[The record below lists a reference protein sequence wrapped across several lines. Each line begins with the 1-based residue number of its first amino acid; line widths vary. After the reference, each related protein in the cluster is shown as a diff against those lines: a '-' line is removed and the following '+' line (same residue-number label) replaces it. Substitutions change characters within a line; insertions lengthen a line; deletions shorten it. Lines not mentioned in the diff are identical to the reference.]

1 MSFNQAPV
9 DVFAEEPVYMLIA
22 TLAAGAAE
30 IEFLP
35 VADARHKLDAKQI
48 GEGEDGLRL
57 PLGVGVERVRL
68 DIALVLE
75 QPIQDIDGLP
85 TALSGVAY
93 RPMPASK

>member
-1 MSFNQAPV
+1 MATIRYKRAIVFNG
-9 DVFAEEPVYMLIA
+9 LK
-22 TLAAGAAE
+22 
-30 IEFLP
+30 LP
-35 VADARHKLDAKQI
+35 VADARHKFDAKQI
-48 GEGEDGLRL
+48 GEDGLRL

-93 RPMPASK
+93 RPSK